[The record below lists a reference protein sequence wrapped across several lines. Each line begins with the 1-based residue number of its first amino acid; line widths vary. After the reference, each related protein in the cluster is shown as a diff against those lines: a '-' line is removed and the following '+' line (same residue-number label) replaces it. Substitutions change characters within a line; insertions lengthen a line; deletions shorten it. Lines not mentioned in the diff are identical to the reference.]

1 MMRPGCVDRLL
12 AFLLV
17 GLAAA
22 CASVSP
28 AERTLETENEMLA
41 TQVADMRATATIAAD
56 RLRITIEYGQTAVGQ
71 ARRQNEM
78 LAATVAALGGDVGS
92 VRPGA
97 ALPTPSLAA
106 LDVAAA
112 PAPGGTPPAALA
124 QPPLTPTTPPPPSL
138 YNLVTAEGVGPNDC
152 ALAAVSQFSTAA
164 QRIYVVATAANIAPG
179 TRLASRWFRD
189 GAEVIRHEFRPDFAI
204 QQACVWFFI
213 DPTETPFTP
222 GSWSVQLEI
231 ENTPAGA
238 PVTFTIVE

>member
-1 MMRPGCVDRLL
+1 MMRYGSVGRFL
-12 AFLLV
+12 AALLV
-17 GLAAA
+17 GLVAA

-28 AERTLETENEMLA
+28 AERTLEAENEILA

-71 ARRQNEM
+71 ARRQNEI

-97 ALPTPSLAA
+97 AFPTPSPAA
-106 LDVAAA
+106 LDVA

-164 QRIYVVATAANIAPG
+164 QRIYAVATAANIAPG

-189 GAEVIRHEFRPDFAI
+189 GAEVIMHEFRPDFAI

-213 DPTETPFTP
+213 DPTETAFTP

-238 PVTFTIVE
+238 PVAFTIVE